1 MSRIPKE
8 QRDKPASK
16 RLRFEVFNRDQFT
29 CQYCGAQPPDVVLE
43 CDHITPLSHGGATS
57 LDNLI
62 TACEACNKGKSDT
75 PLGQV
80 APRPDAD
87 LMYLKTQQEIV
98 ELQRFIAATEAK
110 NEALEQVCEA
120 IQERAWSLNSYDWAP
135 AEHIL
140 MQLLDK
146 YSPVV
151 VEQSVA
157 VVAKKIDDRELSSH
171 SSRWVPFLWGVAKR
185 VQQQMESE

>member
-98 ELQRFIAATEAK
+98 ELQRFHEASK
-110 NEALEQVCEA
+110 RRDAVLKQICEL
-120 IQERAWSLNSYDWAP
+120 IQEQAWAISHDEWAP
-135 AEHIL
+135 GDGVLI
-140 MQLLDK
+140 QLLSR
-146 YSPVV
+146 YSPEVV
-151 VEQSVA
+151 TESVH
-157 VVAKKIDDRELSSH
+157 VVAKKIDDCEISGD
-171 SSRWVPFLWGVAKR
+171 WVPYLWGVAKR
-185 VQQQMESE
+185 VQQQIEGDY